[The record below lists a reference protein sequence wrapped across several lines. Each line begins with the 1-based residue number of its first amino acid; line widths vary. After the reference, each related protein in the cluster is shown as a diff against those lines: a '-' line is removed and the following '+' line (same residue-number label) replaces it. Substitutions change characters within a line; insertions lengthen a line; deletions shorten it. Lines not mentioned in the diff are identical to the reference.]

1 MDFPQPRVILKLQ
14 QLQLL
19 RAGRVSYAVC
29 KEMQP
34 ASPARADLSLG
45 RWIRFGEGRRG
56 SSFKGRGTCR
66 ETRQPLEAFVI
77 DLEGGQKVT
86 GRQVAGADEGE
97 DRCRQLWTVISRGA
111 ADVAGGVSW

>member
-1 MDFPQPRVILKLQ
+1 M
-14 QLQLL
+14 
-19 RAGRVSYAVC
+19 
-29 KEMQP
+29 
-34 ASPARADLSLG
+34 
-45 RWIRFGEGRRG
+45 
-56 SSFKGRGTCR
+56 
-66 ETRQPLEAFVI
+66 EAFVI